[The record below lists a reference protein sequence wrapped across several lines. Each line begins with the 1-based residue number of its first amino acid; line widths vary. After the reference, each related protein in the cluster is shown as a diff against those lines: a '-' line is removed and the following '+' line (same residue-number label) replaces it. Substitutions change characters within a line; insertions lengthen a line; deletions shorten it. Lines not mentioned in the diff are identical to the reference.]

1 LEFTF
6 EQEEGEAGLGGY
18 RIITAATV
26 LLWAV
31 AAVLIPLGTDI
42 TFGLSGAVGG
52 TMVVVGSISFTASI
66 WATTVNRQHAL
77 ASVLTSVNGLVMLLI
92 SPQSRRR

>member
-1 LEFTF
+1 MNGMIERGARHPFTLRVRDHELESTF
-6 EQEEGEAGLGGY
+6 QQEEGEAGLGGY

-42 TFGLSGAVGG
+42 TFGSSGA
-52 TMVVVGSISFTASI
+52 
-66 WATTVNRQHAL
+66 AL
-77 ASVLTSVNGLVMLLI
+77 AVEGTN
-92 SPQSRRR
+92 PRRWSN